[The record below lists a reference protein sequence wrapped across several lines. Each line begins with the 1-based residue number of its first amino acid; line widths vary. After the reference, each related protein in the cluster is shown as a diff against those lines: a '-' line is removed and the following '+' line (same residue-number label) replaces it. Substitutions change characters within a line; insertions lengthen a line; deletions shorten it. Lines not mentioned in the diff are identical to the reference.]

1 MSGLKASVLAAVVLV
16 LSFLPAVAHADDL
29 DDDESQEKKPAPA
42 PPKGPELPP
51 ADPAP
56 GLMPERNDPYLAREN
71 MVAPSLVWL
80 VAQAIPSPSL
90 VVGGQGAAPP
100 PPEAPAEGGAHFG
113 LRWHVTPFLYSFGIH
128 RRLSP
133 VRTLVVE
140 PVVRQSG
147 SVELLLTPEW
157 VSLAGG
163 KGLFSVG
170 ARATLPLL
178 HRGEYLSASLGVAHT
193 WFDGTPGVRYEAG
206 VHALFGLFGLV
217 ATVSPTPAHSPVATM
232 LTLDLR
238 YF

>member
-1 MSGLKASVLAAVVLV
+1 
-16 LSFLPAVAHADDL
+16 
-29 DDDESQEKKPAPA
+29 
-42 PPKGPELPP
+42 
-51 ADPAP
+51 
-56 GLMPERNDPYLAREN
+56 
-71 MVAPSLVWL
+71 MVAPSLAWL

-90 VVGGQGAAPP
+90 VLGGKGVAPP

-113 LRWHVTPFLYSFGIH
+113 LRWHITPFLYSFGIH

-140 PVVRQSG
+140 PVVRHSG
-147 SVELLLTPEW
+147 SIELLLTPEW
-157 VSLAGG
+157 VSFGGG

-178 HRGEYLSASLGVAHT
+178 QRGETLSASFGVAHT
-193 WFDGTPGVRYEAG
+193 WFDGMPGVRYEAG
-206 VHALFGLFGLV
+206 VHVLFGLFGLV
-217 ATVSPTPAHSPVATM
+217 ASVSPTPAHSPVATM